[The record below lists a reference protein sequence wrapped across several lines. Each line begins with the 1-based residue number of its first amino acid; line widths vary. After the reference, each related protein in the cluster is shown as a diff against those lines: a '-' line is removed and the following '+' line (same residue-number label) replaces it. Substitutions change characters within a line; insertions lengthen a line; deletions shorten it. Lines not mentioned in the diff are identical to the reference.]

1 MHLIILTKPL
11 VALSATSEEVFI
23 ISFVSVIGA
32 PAGIASASLTLVFSL
47 TTGIIKKVLQITIN
61 KRRNHNKI
69 LVLAKSKLNIET
81 LISQALIDLEIGN
94 EEFIR
99 IAKEKE
105 KYEKMQENLR
115 KVNEKI
121 EEKTENMRLN
131 SVNSSTSKN
140 IFLLLYI

>member
-23 ISFVSVIGA
+23 ISFVSVSGA
-32 PAGIASASLTLVFSL
+32 PAGIASASFTLVFSL

-105 KYEKMQENLR
+105 KYEKMQEYLR

>member
-32 PAGIASASLTLVFSL
+32 PAGIASASFTLVFSL

-105 KYEKMQENLR
+105 KYEKMQEYLR

>member
-11 VALSATSEEVFI
+11 VVLSATSEEVFI

-32 PAGIASASLTLVFSL
+32 PAGIASASFILVFSL

-61 KRRNHNKI
+61 KRTNHNKI
-69 LVLAKSKLNIET
+69 LVLAKSELNFET

-94 EEFIR
+94 EEFIT
-99 IAKEKE
+99 IVKEKE

-140 IFLLLYI
+140 IFLFLYI